1 MASASYPGT
10 CLVCHKNIT
19 NRTADKH
26 LRTCIKSAGY
36 LRASKPSYQIKV
48 QNTCRPEY
56 WLILLA
62 RADTTLSVLD
72 SLLRDVWVD
81 CCGHLSAFII
91 DRQEYQSSPEGS
103 EDGMDIPLSKVIN
116 NLQIFEY
123 EYDFGSTTY
132 LTLTVTGTCKIFPP
146 GEITILSRNDPPKPP
161 CHICGGDASL
171 YCANCLDEEEWV
183 FCENCAYQHD
193 CGEDDFRAITNSPRW
208 GVCGDVGREWSGRR
222 WYPAET
228 KRSDYFR
235 DSVFIPV
242 RSRRNG
248 NSFHFMPSL
257 DVNNEGEEDVGT
269 DEDIQKLV
277 SLFTIDIGYEF
288 SIFVQSEYEKYGEDQ
303 ADLSSE
309 IVSEFCVFLYG
320 IRTAP
325 VNVWTPDLL
334 SDVLLNE
341 MARNPIPDPEWT
353 GEVVPAFSRFLSH
366 LQVTGRIQ
374 DSDQMISALKT
385 GESDF
390 IIASLNQEK
399 MKGIANR
406 VIVAAL
412 QKGIDLN
419 DERMMGGFIIEEL
432 LKVTGLDTYQ
442 NISKIVVEDGLSG
455 GMIQEPG
462 SIEEKLP
469 FHPSVIHPQYQV
481 RYAELVYQ
489 CRRFCDTRSDLNLF
503 KTCQEI
509 LLTLAI
515 RDEKSI
521 SQGTLPILAAG
532 VVYTACQN
540 QGLIG
545 RGCPD
550 TGLVKEICNFF
561 RTKLSSTRQ
570 KSIGIRNRLD
580 EIRMV

>member
-1 MASASYPGT
+1 MASATYPGT

-19 NRTADKH
+19 KRTADKH
-26 LRTCIKSAGY
+26 LRTCIKSADY
-36 LRASKPSYQIKV
+36 IAASKPSYQIKV

-81 CCGHLSAFII
+81 CCGHLSAFTIGH
-91 DRQEYQSSPEGS
+91 QEYQSSPEGS
-103 EDGMDIPLSKVIN
+103 ENGMEILLSKVIKN
-116 NLQIFEY
+116 CQVFEY

-132 LTLTVTGTCKIFPP
+132 LTLTVSGTFQISPS
-146 GEITILSRNDPPKPP
+146 GEIMVLARNDPPKIP
-161 CHICGGDASL
+161 CYMCGGDASL
-171 YCANCLDEEEWV
+171 YCVNCLDEEEWV
-183 FCENCAYQHD
+183 FCDNCAAQHD
-193 CGEDDFRAITNSPRW
+193 CGEDDLREITNSPRW
-208 GVCGDVGREWSGRR
+208 GVCGDVGREWSGRK
-222 WYPAET
+222 WYPAAA
-228 KRSDYFR
+228 KRSESGG

-242 RSRRNG
+242 RSRRKG
-248 NSFHFMPSL
+248 ESFHFLSSR
-257 DVNNEGEEDVGT
+257 DEDNEWKEDVGT
-269 DEDIQKLV
+269 NEDMQKLV
-277 SLFTIDIGYEF
+277 NLFTVDIGCEL
-288 SIFVQSEYEKYGEDQ
+288 STFVQSECEKYGEDQ
-303 ADLSSE
+303 GDLSSE
-309 IVSEFCVFLYG
+309 IISEFCVFLYG
-320 IRTAP
+320 IRNAP
-325 VNVWTPDLL
+325 VSEWTSDLL

-353 GEVVPAFSRFLSH
+353 GEVVSTFSRFLSH
-366 LQVTGRIQ
+366 LQKTGRIQ
-374 DSDQMISALKT
+374 GSEPMISALKT
-385 GESDF
+385 CESEF
-390 IIASLNQEK
+390 IISSLNQEK
-399 MKGIANR
+399 MKGIASR

-432 LKVTGLDTYQ
+432 FKITGLDTYQ
-442 NISKIVVEDGLSG
+442 NFSKFVMKDDMTG
-455 GMIQEPG
+455 GKNFESG

-469 FHPSVIHPQYQV
+469 FHPFVIHTQYQI

-489 CRRFCDTRSDLNLF
+489 CRRFCETRSDLNLF

-515 RDEKSI
+515 RDGKSI
-521 SQGTLPILAAG
+521 SRGTLPILAAG

-545 RGCPD
+545 RRSPD
-550 TGLVKEICNFF
+550 PGLTKEICTFF
-561 RTKLSSTRQ
+561 RTKTSSTRQ